1 MFQRKKRHSLHKALR
16 KASDP
21 ELQDLE
27 RQIKE
32 RQERVARLEL
42 ELSDTRSELAR
53 FEHELNRRLG
63 PLQRRLEDLEQQ
75 IEDAR
80 RRAERRAMWG
90 DRADSPDTPE
100 DVVEQFRK
108 TWAKKET
115 PPKPP
120 PVKQVS
126 ASTKAELKS
135 LFRALAKRF
144 HPDLATDPSEKRW
157 RAGLM
162 TKVNEAYA
170 AQDLAALRALGEKPD
185 WDKAAPVKTRAQMIA
200 DMRKE
205 IRRLDGVIASL
216 QRTLQQLS
224 ISHTVKLMLD
234 VSMARRAGRDLLA
247 EMAVD
252 LQSEITIL
260 ETELAELKSRL

>member
-1 MFQRKKRHSLHKALR
+1 MFQRDKRNSLRQALR

-21 ELQDLE
+21 ELQELDN
-27 RQIKE
+27 QIKR

-53 FEHELNRRLG
+53 FEHELDRRLG
-63 PLQRRLEDLEQQ
+63 PLQRRVEELERQ
-75 IEDAR
+75 IEEAQR
-80 RRAERRAMWG
+80 RVERRAQWG
-90 DRADSPDTPE
+90 DRLDSEDVPE

-108 TWAKKET
+108 TWTRKEP

-120 PVKQVS
+120 PVKQVDE
-126 ASTKAELKS
+126 ATKAELKT

-144 HPDLATDPSEKRW
+144 HPDLASDPKEKRW
-157 RAGLM
+157 RADVM
-162 TKVNEAYA
+162 AKVNEAYSV
-170 AQDLAALRALGEKPD
+170 QDLRALKALEEKPD
-185 WDKAAPVKTRAQMIA
+185 WDKAAPVKSRAQMVA

-216 QRTLQQLS
+216 MNEMQRLS
-224 ISHTVKLMLD
+224 NSHMVKLMLD
-234 VSMARRAGRDLLA
+234 VSMARRSGRDLLA

-260 ETELAELKSRL
+260 ETDLSELRARL